1 MIETNEVVSEQ
12 VEVAANQ
19 STEQTTS
26 DNLREAMWG
35 DAPVINQQPTQT
47 TVVEEKKEEPKV
59 EDVVKETV
67 VVPSDWLKSFGWDNE
82 EVAKAEIQKLK
93 EVKPQE
99 EIKFAND
106 QSKQLHELIR
116 EGKLKEV
123 KSFLEKQEQLEQYTS
138 SEVNPQT
145 ADSILKLQ
153 MKMKYPTLSDSQID
167 FQFNEDY
174 GAGKKPV
181 YNELKETQEEYDERL
196 AEYNERVERVNM
208 KKTIAATMAIP
219 ELQKIKAELV
229 LPDIKSLTPN
239 NQVQRQPTQE
249 ELAAE
254 KKIQEDW
261 AKAANSTATQFKGL
275 STTAKYKDG
284 DKEVEIP
291 VSYGLSQDEV
301 KALTNKLSAFAESNF
316 DPYTILKER
325 WVDEK
330 GNDRLDQVVED
341 LSWLMFGK
349 NAAQKFANEAANARL
364 ENYLK
369 EKKNIRVDGGGGKDF
384 GQGAE
389 QKTQSEQL
397 QESFWNG

>member
-1 MIETNEVVSEQ
+1 MIEQNEVISSET

-19 STEQTTS
+19 STEPTTS

-35 DAPVINQQPTQT
+35 DAPVINQQPTVTQPA
-47 TVVEEKKEEPKV
+47 VVEEKKEEPKV
-59 EDVVKETV
+59 EIPQPAVNEWWKNFEFNDEETA
-67 VVPSDWLKSFGWDNE
+67 KS
-82 EVAKAEIQKLK
+82 EIQKLK
-93 EVKPQE
+93 QVKPQE
-99 EIKFAND
+99 EIKFVND

-167 FQFNEDY
+167 FQFGEDY

-229 LPDIKSLTPN
+229 LPDITSQNPT
-239 NQVQRQPTQE
+239 NQVLRQPTQE

-261 AKAANSTATQFKGL
+261 VKAANSTATQFKGL

-284 DKEVEIP
+284 DKEIEIP
-291 VSYGLSQDEV
+291 VSYGLSQDEM
-301 KALTNKLSAFAESNF
+301 KTLTSKLSAFAESNF

-330 GNDRLDQVVED
+330 GNDKLNQVVED

-349 NAAQKFANEAANARL
+349 NAAQKFANEAANQRL

-384 GQGAE
+384 GQGVE
-389 QKTQSEQL
+389 QKNQSEQL
-397 QESFWNG
+397 QEAFWNG